1 MKKLALS
8 IVLLFLFCLSSQAQ
22 GLYKINYQVSRTVNY
37 QTYTTGYEG
46 LLIWYGSAQ
55 PILRTRFYHHKLQKY
70 IVVQQNVAYIPGVMG
85 EGYLKG
91 SNVSFIVPPPV
102 GEGYSPDTFVFQRVN
117 GYYACTDIFDEANQ
131 RGSVQEFR
139 PLMPNEITN
148 TLLQNFGFSP
158 PSNVSTGNSSN
169 VTMHLIVVADVEDRN
184 IGEAGKVDV
193 QGIGK
198 EFQAAANEIG
208 VKVKSTYIADSNF
221 SRTTVVNFI
230 NNDLKPGSND
240 IVVFVYTGHGFRF
253 DNDSDPYPRFSLTRN
268 RQSPVENN
276 LSASEV
282 YNSIKRK
289 GARLNITIVDA
300 CNSKIGI
307 DKPNYNEGVVLKPSD
322 AGISRSAVASL
333 FLNTRG
339 NILMA
344 AATKGEY
351 ALSSARIGGFFIHSF
366 LDAFMYETSI
376 ANGSS
381 PSWVTIF
388 SKAKSY
394 ASDKTGGRQT
404 AIYDTDMR

>member
-8 IVLLFLFCLSSQAQ
+8 IALLFLFCLSSQAQ
-22 GLYKINYQVSRTVNY
+22 GLYKVNWQVSTTVNY
-37 QTYTTGYEG
+37 QTYTTAYEG
-46 LLIWYGSAQ
+46 LLVWYGSAQ
-55 PILRTRFYHHKLQKY
+55 PILRARFYHPKLQKY
-70 IVVQQNVAYIPGVMG
+70 VVVQQNVAYIPGVMG

-102 GEGYSPDTFVFQRVN
+102 GEGYSPDTFVFRMVN
-117 GYYACTDIFDEANQ
+117 GYYACTDTFDEANQ

-158 PSNVSTGNSSN
+158 PSNAGTTNSSN

-193 QGIGK
+193 LGIGK
-198 EFQAAANEIG
+198 EFQAAANEVGITL
-208 VKVKSTYIADSNF
+208 KPTLIAGDSF
-221 SRTTVVNFI
+221 SRTNVVNAI
-230 NNDLKPGSND
+230 NNLKPGSND

-253 DNDSDPYPRFSLTRN
+253 DNDVDSYPRFSLTRN

-276 LSASEV
+276 LSATEV
-282 YNSIKRK
+282 YDSLKRR

-322 AGISRSAVASL
+322 AGISRSAVAAL

-339 NILMA
+339 SILMA
-344 AATKGEY
+344 AASKGEY
-351 ALSSARIGGFFIHSF
+351 ALSNTKIGGFFIHSF
-366 LDAFMYETSI
+366 LDAFMYETSV

-388 SKAKSY
+388 SNAKKY
-394 ASDKTGGRQT
+394 ASDKTGNRQT
-404 AIYDTDMR
+404 AIYYPELR